1 MSEYEIEGEMLPV
14 DWLPSTPPEDTQ
26 EVTLPS
32 DTEYRKDPAISQ
44 SFLKGNYWTPGV
56 NNFTDDKYTP
66 KHYFSIGGGVDC
78 MLTTNEFDNLYYLSL
93 APTPSD
99 ALIRVVN
106 YLLLN
111 NLDWSDENLLAARAE
126 FDLYPTYGD
135 EAAIRNINKIKD
147 YYDEKLMNR
156 GKVALSKQQMDII
169 EAIVHS
175 FKNNARTKRYFL
187 PSTDD
192 IKIYYQLQVYFNHNG
207 VDLKGMLDLVVIDYV
222 NRTIEPFDI
231 KTTSK
236 PVRMFASSVQVY
248 GYNIQAAQYTLG
260 LQYATI
266 GQAVLKIGND
276 TLDLNIQDFEVKP
289 FKFIVQTTD
298 PRFLLSGNVSQP
310 HIYQLDT
317 ALMVEGRFG
326 KLAQATPH
334 NCDLSPST
342 TVNDVIMV
350 KNPGLE
356 QMIDAYK
363 FQKRLEAANSP
374 DAWVLTER
382 EVKDYKKRGAVL
394 IH

>member
-1 MSEYEIEGEMLPV
+1 MFEYEGEILPT
-14 DWLPSTPPEDTQ
+14 DWLPSSPAETDEIQ
-26 EVTLPS
+26 EVTMPS

-44 SFLKGNYWTPGV
+44 SFLKSNYWSPG
-56 NNFTDDKYTP
+56 NFTDDKYTP

-78 MLTTNEFDNLYYLSL
+78 MLTTNEFDNQYYLSL

-99 ALIRVVN
+99 SLLKVVN

-111 NLDWSDENLLAARAE
+111 ELNWTDENLLAARAE
-126 FDLYPTYGD
+126 FGLYPTYGD
-135 EAAIRNINKIKD
+135 EAAIRNLSKIKD
-147 YYDEKLMNR
+147 YYDEKIANK
-156 GKVALSKQQMDII
+156 GKVALSRQQMDII

-192 IKIYYQLQVYFNHNG
+192 VKIYYQLQVYFNHNG

-231 KTTSK
+231 KTTGK
-236 PVRMFASSVQVY
+236 PVRAFTSSIQTY

-260 LQYATI
+260 LQYAANN
-266 GQAVLKIGND
+266 QAVLKVGND
-276 TLDLNIQDFEVKP
+276 VLDLNILGFEVKP

-298 PRFLLSGNVSQP
+298 PRLLLSGNVSQP
-310 HIYQLDT
+310 QIYQLDA
-317 ALMVEGRFG
+317 ALLVEGRFG
-326 KLAQATPH
+326 KIAQAAPH

-342 TVNDVIMV
+342 TINDVLMV

-356 QMIDAYK
+356 QMIEAFK
-363 FQKRLEAANSP
+363 FQKQLEAEGDP

-382 EVKDYKKRGAVL
+382 EFKDYKKRGAVL